1 MALITTDL
9 MGFIVPFALTFALS
23 LGALTVSGVFDKQ
36 KQVNFIIA
44 IALAIL
50 AVSSP
55 SYSKMIYTWAPILA
69 TLFIVVFV
77 LVFLRKSFGKEAKA
91 DWTTLIAIAILFLL
105 LMQIGPSIPL
115 PSGSTIKSDDIILVA
130 GIMLVIAIIVIGK
143 ALSKGEGAPATPP
156 RPGN

>member
-36 KQVNFIIA
+36 KPVNFIIA
-44 IALAIL
+44 MALAVL

-69 TLFIVVFV
+69 TLFIIVFV
-77 LVFLRKSFGKEAKA
+77 LAFLKKSFGKEAKA
-91 DWTTLIAIAILFLL
+91 DWTSLIAISILFLL

-130 GIMLVIAIIVIGK
+130 GIMLVIAILVIGK
-143 ALSKGEGAPATPP
+143 QLSKEKNSTGTSGQTE
-156 RPGN
+156 